1 MAMTT
6 RSRTSALVL
15 LAMAAAC
22 GGGGATNKQIAELT
36 KPVTGPAA
44 NNAERAYKDAM
55 REKHDQNYIE
65 ATRLFEY
72 VRNNFP
78 YSQFAA
84 LSELGLAD
92 MSYEREDYAA
102 AATAYQDFVKAHPSH
117 VKADYAA
124 FRVGLAHYQ
133 DKPSDMF
140 LLPPSYE
147 KDQAPIRLATEA
159 LQRFLVSYPKSE
171 LAPKAKELVAQCR
184 ERLVAHERY
193 VAGFYE
199 KHGAWKGA
207 AARLIGIADAYG
219 DLHDGKLRGEALW
232 RAGLAYRNAKD
243 VAGERHALTRLVQES
258 PSDPHRGD
266 AEAMLKALPPPE
278 APKAA
283 AASDAAQT
291 AQGAVEAPAAP
302 ESVPA
307 AQAPAEEKPAPESA
321 PASPQPQPP
330 PRER

>member
-6 RSRTSALVL
+6 RSRISALLV
-15 LAMAAAC
+15 AATAAC
-22 GGGGATNKQIAELT
+22 GGGSNKQIADLT

-44 NNAERAYKDAM
+44 NNAERAFKDAA
-55 REKHDQNYIE
+55 REKQDQNYIE

-78 YSQFAA
+78 YSQYAA

-92 MSYEREDYAA
+92 MSYDREDYAA

-117 VKADYAA
+117 TKADYAA
-124 FRVGLAHYQ
+124 FRVGLAHFQ

-159 LQRFLVSYPKSE
+159 FQRFLVSYPKSD
-171 LAPKAKELVAQCR
+171 LVPRAKELVAQCR

-199 KHGAWKGA
+199 KRGAWKGA
-207 AARLIGIADAYG
+207 AGRLIGIADAYG
-219 DLHDGKLRGEALW
+219 DLQDGKVRGDALW
-232 RAGLAYRNAKD
+232 RAGLAYRNARD
-243 VAGERHALTRLVQES
+243 IAGERLALTRLVQES
-258 PSDPHRGD
+258 PGDPHRRD
-266 AEAMLKALPPPE
+266 AEAMLKALPPE
-278 APKAA
+278 APKPAPQSA
-283 AASDAAQT
+283 TPAT
-291 AQGAVEAPAAP
+291 ETAPAAP
-302 ESVPA
+302 ES
-307 AQAPAEEKPAPESA
+307 APATPAETPGA
-321 PASPQPQPP
+321 PQERPQADPPPGEQPP
-330 PRER
+330 VPLAPRAR